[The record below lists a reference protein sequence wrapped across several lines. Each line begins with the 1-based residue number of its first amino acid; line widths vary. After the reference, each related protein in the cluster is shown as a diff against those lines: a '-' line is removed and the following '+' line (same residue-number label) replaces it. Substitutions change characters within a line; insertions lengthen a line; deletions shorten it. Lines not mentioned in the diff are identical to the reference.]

1 MALSII
7 NRPQGV
13 VLGDCLAA
21 TIDEDYAGKATVN
34 TTTPHGLSN
43 GDYVY
48 ITSNVEDYNG
58 FWTITVIDGFH
69 FFLIQYPG
77 GPEVAYIVDAAI
89 TYCPEESTHT
99 WNAVHLPI
107 VYELES
113 DTYPTNNVS
122 TARTVSSFTDDNGYT
137 NLNLSGSLGTF
148 EELSFIE
155 ISGTSALDGVYQ
167 IFGKASTSDITINL
181 VYSGLYSFAGG
192 TVKLYFSNYHVL
204 VEVWAGIKSGHTWEA
219 LKPYEKAATL
229 KLIPDAD
236 NRIKFSINEILKAYI
251 TTRNNTLLSSLPNN
265 TDFWCNFYIKFAE
278 AYDESNGYTITTTEE
293 AMTSDLGNFEGF
305 AANAELEFK
314 NLYSG
319 SLTQYLMTHAAAKFL
334 TLFTVP
340 VLFGCSEETPDCY
353 QDVSF
358 VKGSAAAVI
367 QKQYMT
373 NGVVQLTET
382 ETIPEG
388 EGVFRVPLSAN
399 CAYDRVDVTVVQTQ
413 PANGDFIDTLSP
425 ATSIPP
431 GNAWVWN
438 SNKARVIVP
447 NSFATTQ
454 ELRIPFNSTSGILY
468 TFNLDLDI
476 LDGGNGAGNYS
487 RIIVYLTDGV
497 TYSNNFDTN
506 NLPLGTQTIVVPITA
521 TQDWPYIEI
530 VALSNNNPGGF
541 ARIIDLDRITA
552 DPGAEGESV
561 SETKTFEIDCGC
573 SNEEIN
579 LAWLNNLGGFDYWK
593 FKAFKDHIIEIKE
606 AGETRQNILPSWP
619 KSYGSDATTIRKQT
633 YRKSGKQFLV
643 RSQHVTLDEL
653 EAIAF
658 IKSSVLVQ
666 EVVSRSDRRTVLVDE
681 DSFTVFK
688 EDDKL
693 YQISFTIRYTNDI
706 PSQRV

>member
-204 VEVWAGIKSGHTWEA
+204 VEVWAGIKSGHTWES

-251 TTRNNTLLSSLPNN
+251 TTRNNTLLASLPNN

-334 TLFTVP
+334 TLFAVP

-358 VKGSAAAVI
+358 VKGSAAAI
-367 QKQYMT
+367 LQKEYFT
-373 NGVVQLTET
+373 NNISQLITT
-382 ETIPEG
+382 DSIPSG
-388 EGVFRVPLSAN
+388 EGVFRSPIEAECGYDEVKLTLFADGVIGSLSG
-399 CAYDRVDVTVVQTQ
+399 VQNT
-413 PANGDFIDTLSP
+413 DT
-425 ATSIPP
+425 
-431 GNAWVWN
+431 
-438 SNKARVIVP
+438 
-447 NSFATTQ
+447 
-454 ELRIPFNSTSGILY
+454 
-468 TFNLDLDI
+468 
-476 LDGGNGAGNYS
+476 GNYS
-487 RIIVYLTDGV
+487 WSFTDDYISANRSNPAWADSRIGYI
-497 TYSNNFDTN
+497 
-506 NLPLGTQTIVVPITA
+506 PITLIDTTPAALQITFDYEYILNSGSAA
-521 TQDWPYIEI
+521 TSFDINIYLLSAGLSQEDLETTAPLSFGTGTISVVLSELTNP
-530 VALSNNNPGGF
+530 VAYLAFRMGFISGTGDVSLRILNIRTEQLS
-541 ARIIDLDRITA
+541 
-552 DPGAEGESV
+552 EE
-561 SETKTFEIDCGC
+561 KTFEIDCGC

-593 FKAFKDHIIEIKE
+593 FTADKDHIREIKE
-606 AGETRQNILPSWP
+606 TGETRQNILPNWP

-643 RSQHVTLDEL
+643 RSQHVTLERL

-666 EVVSRSDRRTVLVDE
+666 EVVSRSDNRTVLVDQ

-693 YQISFTIRYTNDI
+693 YQISFTISYTNDI